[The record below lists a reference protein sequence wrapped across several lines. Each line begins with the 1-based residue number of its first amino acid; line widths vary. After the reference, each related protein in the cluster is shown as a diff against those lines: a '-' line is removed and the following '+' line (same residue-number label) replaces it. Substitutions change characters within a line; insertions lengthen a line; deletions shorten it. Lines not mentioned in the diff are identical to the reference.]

1 MILYETLSNANKIND
16 LRYVLGFDNCMA
28 ADRDGRGGGVA
39 VYWMSHIGCVITNYS
54 HNHIDMTVNDPIR
67 GAWRLTGFYGYPE
80 GSRRR
85 DSWNFLRQLSRSST
99 LPWCVIG
106 DFNDIL
112 SSDEKKGRTDR
123 ANWLINGFR
132 GAVFD
137 AGLFDINME
146 GYRFTWFKSLGTE
159 RAVDEKLDRALSN
172 ED

>member
-1 MILYETLSNANKIND
+1 MSVISWNCRGLGNPSAVLHLKYLVRKYKPDVMILYETLSNANKIND

-67 GAWRLTGFYGYPE
+67 GAWRLTGFYGYPK

-112 SSDEKKGRTDR
+112 SSDEKKEE
-123 ANWLINGFR
+123 LIEQIG
-132 GAVFD
+132 
-137 AGLFDINME
+137 
-146 GYRFTWFKSLGTE
+146 
-159 RAVDEKLDRALSN
+159 
-172 ED
+172 